1 VHVVEAPGARV
12 VTGQVI
18 APRVSPADAPV
29 KVSFTVNPVN
39 VTFPVFVARNE
50 YFTVAP
56 AAVTVVGAADFV
68 NVNAGVAAAVTVAV
82 DAGDVTAA
90 PVGGVPETVAELLI
104 DPLSTSFCVTV

>member
-1 VHVVEAPGARV
+1 VHVVAAPGARV

-18 APRVSPADAPV
+18 APRVSPADGAV
-29 KVSFTVNPVN
+29 NASFTVNPVN
-39 VTFPVFVARNE
+39 VTFPVFVAKNE

-68 NVNAGVAAAVTVAV
+68 NVRVAVGAAVTVAV

-90 PVGGVPETVAELLI
+90 PVGGVPETVAEFVIL
-104 DPLSTSFCVTV
+104 PLSTSFWVTV